1 MYDHEIMIK
10 IFKFN
15 FDLNR
20 KPDSRSK
27 HDGNRDGDEKK
38 YEMINRDD
46 SHSMIRRRPPL
57 PSLHKIHNS

>member
-27 HDGNRDGDEKK
+27 PDGNRDGDGKK
-38 YEMINRDD
+38 KIRDD
-46 SHSMIRRRPPL
+46 
-57 PSLHKIHNS
+57 KQG